1 MTEQTIPQVL
11 EINCETGEEIYRPM
25 TEEELA
31 QREASRIEW
40 EASEAQKA
48 TEAEALATLKSS
60 AKAKLIAGQ
69 ALTAEEADVI
79 VI

>member
-1 MTEQTIPQVL
+1 
-11 EINCETGEEIYRPM
+11 M

-69 ALTAEEADVI
+69 ALTAEEADVL